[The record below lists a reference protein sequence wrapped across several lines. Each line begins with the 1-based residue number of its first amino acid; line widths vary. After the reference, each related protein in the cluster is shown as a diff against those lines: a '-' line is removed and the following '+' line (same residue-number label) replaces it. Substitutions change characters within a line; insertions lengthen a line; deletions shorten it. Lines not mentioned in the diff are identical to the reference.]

1 MVSLAVAQGSVVDL
15 ELSGVMKIVYK
26 DIRRVESGEILS
38 DCQNYIDAG
47 CPEVRQFLMRR

>member
-1 MVSLAVAQGSVVDL
+1 MVSLAVAQGSVEDL
-15 ELSGVMKIVYK
+15 ELSGVMKIGYK